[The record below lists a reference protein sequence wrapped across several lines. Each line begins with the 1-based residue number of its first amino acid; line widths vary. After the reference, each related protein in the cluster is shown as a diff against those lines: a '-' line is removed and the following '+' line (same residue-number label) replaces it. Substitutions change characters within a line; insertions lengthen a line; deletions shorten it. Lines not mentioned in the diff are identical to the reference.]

1 MFYCH
6 PDFQGKGIGSRIIKK
21 IEALALIQKNKK
33 IFAEVSVNA
42 KPFFINRGFEV
53 IKEQVVHRN
62 GVDLINFLMEKKIG
76 KKL

>member
-1 MFYCH
+1 MICRNGNNEICDNVSFV
-6 PDFQGKGIGSRIIKK
+6 I
-21 IEALALIQKNKK
+21 
-33 IFAEVSVNA
+33 AEVSVNA